1 MLTYSISELYSFLIW
16 EEDTLVESEDELNDS
31 IYVIDK
37 RIQQN

>member
-16 EEDTLVESEDELNDS
+16 ETDSLVESEDELNDS